1 MYDIV
6 MWIIM
11 GAVVVGILCVEGC
24 KATGTS
30 FDQFKANLGADLGA
44 AVFAFLFIM
53 TVIIAVRG
61 F

>member
-11 GAVVVGILCVEGC
+11 GAVVIGILVIEGS
-24 KATGTS
+24 KATG
-30 FDQFKANLGADLGA
+30 FNIWREMKADFGATVYVFIVLA
-44 AVFAFLFIM
+44 AI
-53 TVIIAVRG
+53 IIAVRG